1 MSYLRC
7 SVEPQT
13 TTVCEHCKADAAGR
27 NLILSFDGTS
37 NQYGNKNTNV
47 IELYA
52 RIIKNDSQLTY
63 YNSGIGTYARPS
75 WRSYKYWKQ
84 VIDNHIDL
92 AIAWN
97 FERGVL
103 AGYRWLSN
111 HYRPGDKIFLFG
123 FSRGAHQIRTLAA
136 MIAKVGLILPGN
148 EEQIA
153 FAYELYGDLN
163 AHSNKGYDGKKSA
176 QFFKETFCQKDVRI
190 HFLGAWDA
198 VSSVGIVRGKNLPG
212 TDTFNRD
219 ICFFRHA
226 LALDERRVK
235 FLPEYICGGE
245 SYEEQ
250 VRTQPDVSEPRV
262 KEVWFAG
269 SHSDIG
275 GGVRI
280 NEKLNNAAVPV
291 LWMGHEALRAGLRI
305 EGAPGDW
312 KWEELETSEP
322 TESLTGVWRFFEF
335 LPFKRLSYEKPG
347 VTWWPHLSQGRV
359 IKPGQRIHASVAFI
373 KNYRPKATLPE
384 GTKKW
389 EDILCK
395 GDKDGILWTRGLED
409 ILERDLFDLSN
420 TRVLIEN
427 AMSNDTDFDRLCFLS
442 SISMYCST

>member
-1 MSYLRC
+1 MALKRDDS
-7 SVEPQT
+7 SVPLDNREPS
-13 TTVCEHCKADAAGR
+13 DLAGR

-63 YNSGIGTYARPS
+63 YNSGIGTYAKPS

-84 VIDNHIDL
+84 VIDNQIDL

-148 EEQIA
+148 EEQIP
-153 FAYELYGDLN
+153 FAYELYADLKS
-163 AHSNKGYDGKKSA
+163 HSNKGYDRKKSA
-176 QFFKETFCQKDVRI
+176 NFFKATFCQNNVRI

-198 VSSVGIVRGKNLPG
+198 VSSIGIVRGKSLPG
-212 TDTFNRD
+212 TTTLNRK

-235 FLPEYICGGE
+235 FLPEYIRGGE
-245 SYEEQ
+245 SYVEQ
-250 VRTQPDVSEPRV
+250 RPDGTITEPRV

-280 NEKLNNAAVPV
+280 NDKLNNADVPV

-305 EGAPGDW
+305 QGAPGDW
-312 KWEELETSEP
+312 KWQKLKKSKA
-322 TESLTGVWRFFEF
+322 TESLTGVWRFFEY
-335 LPFKRLSYEKPG
+335 LPVK
-347 VTWWPHLSQGRV
+347 HLTYTD
-359 IKPGQRIHASVAFI
+359 PSVS
-373 KNYRPKATLPE
+373 
-384 GTKKW
+384 W
-389 EDILCK
+389 
-395 GDKDGILWTRGLED
+395 
-409 ILERDLFDLSN
+409 
-420 TRVLIEN
+420 
-427 AMSNDTDFDRLCFLS
+427 
-442 SISMYCST
+442 